1 VHNLAIT
8 GRQAESALHECHI
21 TLNRNS
27 LPFDPNGPW
36 YTSGLRIGT
45 AATTSLGMGEADMEE
60 IGSIIARVLK
70 ATTQAPTE
78 KDPSVKSKAKYLIEP
93 AVKAQALERV
103 KKLLDRF
110 PVYPELNLPLLKE
123 AFVD

>member
-1 VHNLAIT
+1 LGIT

-45 AATTSLGMGEADMEE
+45 AAVTTLGMGISDMEE
-60 IGSIIARVLK
+60 LGAIIALVLK
-70 ATTQAPTE
+70 ATTPAQDA
-78 KDPSVKSKAKYLIEP
+78 KDPAKKSKAKYVIAE
-93 AVKAQALERV
+93 KARGEALDRV

-110 PVYPELNLPLLKE
+110 PVYPQLDLELLKR
-123 AFVD
+123 AFPG